1 MLTFFC
7 LSEQKESSKHIENTN
22 ERKAGMR
29 KTNELPFYEMIE
41 KAVSGDKIAIIDLL
55 KYYDAYISKVCLRP
69 LYNKS
74 SKVDMIV
81 DTELKGKIQT
91 ELIQAILKFELKI
104 K

>member
-1 MLTFFC
+1 
-7 LSEQKESSKHIENTN
+7 
-22 ERKAGMR
+22 MR

-74 SKVDMIV
+74 SKRPN
-81 DTELKGKIQT
+81 
-91 ELIQAILKFELKI
+91 ILFR
-104 K
+104 

>member
-1 MLTFFC
+1 
-7 LSEQKESSKHIENTN
+7 
-22 ERKAGMR
+22 MR

-81 DTELKGKIQT
+81 DEITFAANKRTPRLYS
-91 ELIQAILKFELKI
+91 LI
-104 K
+104 

>member
-1 MLTFFC
+1 
-7 LSEQKESSKHIENTN
+7 
-22 ERKAGMR
+22 MR

-55 KYYDAYISKVCLRP
+55 KYYDAYISKVCLLP

>member
-1 MLTFFC
+1 
-7 LSEQKESSKHIENTN
+7 
-22 ERKAGMR
+22 MR

-81 DTELKGKIQT
+81 DTELKVKIQT

>member
-1 MLTFFC
+1 
-7 LSEQKESSKHIENTN
+7 
-22 ERKAGMR
+22 MR

-81 DTELKGKIQT
+81 DTELKSKIQT

>member
-1 MLTFFC
+1 MI
-7 LSEQKESSKHIENTN
+7 SE
-22 ERKAGMR
+22 
-29 KTNELPFYEMIE
+29 
-41 KAVSGDKIAIIDLL
+41 AVSGNETAIMDLL

-74 SKVDMIV
+74 SKVNMIV
-81 DTELKGKIQT
+81 DTELKGRIQT

>member
-1 MLTFFC
+1 
-7 LSEQKESSKHIENTN
+7 
-22 ERKAGMR
+22 MR
-29 KTNELPFYEMIE
+29 KTTELPSYEMIE
-41 KAVSGDKIAIIDLL
+41 KAVNGDEIAIINLL
-55 KYYDAYISKVCLRP
+55 KCYDAYISKVCLRL

-81 DTELKGKIQT
+81 DTELKGRIQT